1 MHYHTFIAVIQ
12 CTVIVKINGLQIM
25 QFKLKGGVIV
35 SCIQT
40 FNFVMEY
47 MYISLFCDELD

>member
-1 MHYHTFIAVIQ
+1 MHYNTFIAVIQ

-35 SCIQT
+35 SCI
-40 FNFVMEY
+40 
-47 MYISLFCDELD
+47 S